1 MSVNNSIIKEA
12 CVESIQEAINAEK
25 NGADR
30 IELCADLKHGGLTPP
45 VYLIESAQ
53 KLLTIPLKV
62 LIRPRKGDFIYNE
75 NELAVMETDI
85 EICKQL
91 DIDEIVIGVLNID
104 RNIDYPTIIRLSKKA
119 YPMDITFHKAIDFT
133 PDIISEVSK
142 LSPIKGVK
150 GILTSGGEKTALV
163 GKEKLKSLVN
173 IYSHR
178 FSIIAAGSITNNNLP
193 KIHKHIKANEYHGKK
208 IVGNLN

>member
-45 VYLIESAQ
+45 VNLIESAQ

-142 LSPIKGVK
+142 LSPIKGIK

-193 KIHKHIKANEYHGKK
+193 KIHKYIKANEYHGKK

>member
-45 VYLIESAQ
+45 VNLIESAQ

-142 LSPIKGVK
+142 LSPIKGIK

-193 KIHKHIKANEYHGKK
+193 KIHKYIKANEYHGKK
-208 IVGNLN
+208 IVGNLD

>member
-45 VYLIESAQ
+45 VNLIESAQ

-91 DIDEIVIGVLNID
+91 DINEIVIGVLNID

-142 LSPIKGVK
+142 LSPIKGIK

-193 KIHKHIKANEYHGKK
+193 KIHKYIKANEYHGKK